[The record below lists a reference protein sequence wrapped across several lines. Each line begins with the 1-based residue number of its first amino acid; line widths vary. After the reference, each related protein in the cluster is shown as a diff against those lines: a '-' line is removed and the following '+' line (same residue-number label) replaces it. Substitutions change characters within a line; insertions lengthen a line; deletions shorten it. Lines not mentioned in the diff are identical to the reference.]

1 MGAKIEAQALALAQ
15 SADGLQKRLLLACV
29 RAVSRRWWPHWFT
42 IWRCASRRP
51 TRFSGPGRSSRCRS
65 MSAWT

>member
-29 RAVSRRWWPHWFT
+29 RALAEHQPLPCPW
-42 IWRCASRRP
+42 
-51 TRFSGPGRSSRCRS
+51 
-65 MSAWT
+65 AWEV